1 MMKMV
6 SLSEDDGMEIKMRK
20 HLTILT
26 AAAMTAVMLTA
37 CGSGDGIVINGTTAA
52 ESGIVAGETSGEQA
66 EGNTPE
72 ETSKTGGTKIEI
84 VTGETTAAVES
95 LEGQTEPET
104 TQEAGKMIISAETAT
119 TGTTAAATKA
129 ANPTTAAATKAANPT
144 TAAATKAA
152 NPTTAAAT
160 KAAAPTTAAATY
172 TVKDVS
178 KTMYASSSV
187 RVRSG
192 YSTST
197 DVLGALSAG
206 EKVTVT
212 GEVENGWVRVTY
224 KGHTAY
230 VAKNYLTETAP
241 ATTNTSSSAT
251 SGTSGTNSSS
261 AGNKNQTTTS
271 PTTTINNGTTPG
283 GSTSGHT
290 TAPDGSQAP
299 GNTTAPGGTTNSS
312 SGKTVTG
319 NVTAL
324 DPSGLTIQTSDGQS
338 YQFTWGSDVPALA
351 LGEKVQVQYSTD
363 SSGQKQVTG
372 ISR

>member
-66 EGNTPE
+66 EGSTPE

-152 NPTTAAAT
+152 AS
-160 KAAAPTTAAATY
+160 TTAAATY

-241 ATTNTSSSAT
+241 ATTNTSSSTT

-290 TAPDGSQAP
+290 TAPDGSQTP

-351 LGEKVQVQYSTD
+351 PGEKVQVQYSTD

>member
-1 MMKMV
+1 
-6 SLSEDDGMEIKMRK
+6 
-20 HLTILT
+20 
-26 AAAMTAVMLTA
+26 
-37 CGSGDGIVINGTTAA
+37 
-52 ESGIVAGETSGEQA
+52 
-66 EGNTPE
+66 
-72 ETSKTGGTKIEI
+72 
-84 VTGETTAAVES
+84 
-95 LEGQTEPET
+95 
-104 TQEAGKMIISAETAT
+104 
-119 TGTTAAATKA
+119 
-129 ANPTTAAATKAANPT
+129 
-144 TAAATKAA
+144 
-152 NPTTAAAT
+152 
-160 KAAAPTTAAATY
+160 
-172 TVKDVS
+172 
-178 KTMYASSSV
+178 MYASSSV

-230 VAKNYLTETAP
+230 VAKNYLAETAP

-251 SGTSGTNSSS
+251 SGTSGTGSSS

-290 TAPDGSQAP
+290 TAPDGSQVP

-351 LGEKVQVQYSTD
+351 PGEKVQVQYSTD

>member
-1 MMKMV
+1 MKMV

-129 ANPTTAAATKAANPT
+129 ANPTTAAAT
-144 TAAATKAA
+144 
-152 NPTTAAAT
+152 
-160 KAAAPTTAAATY
+160 Y

-283 GSTSGHT
+283 GSNSGHT

-338 YQFTWGSDVPALA
+338 YQFNWGSDVPALA
-351 LGEKVQVQYSTD
+351 PGEKVQVQYSTD

>member
-1 MMKMV
+1 MKMV
-6 SLSEDDGMEIKMRK
+6 SLSENDGMEIKMRK

-119 TGTTAAATKA
+119 TG
-129 ANPTTAAATKAANPT
+129 T

-283 GSTSGHT
+283 GSNSGHT

-338 YQFTWGSDVPALA
+338 YQFNWGSDVPALA
-351 LGEKVQVQYSTD
+351 PGEKVQVQYSTD

>member
-1 MMKMV
+1 
-6 SLSEDDGMEIKMRK
+6 MRK

-52 ESGIVAGETSGEQA
+52 ESGSVAGETSGEQA
-66 EGNTPE
+66 EGSTPE

-104 TQEAGKMIISAETAT
+104 TQEAGKMIISAETAA
-119 TGTTAAATKA
+119 TGTTAAATKAANPTTAVATKA
-129 ANPTTAAATKAANPT
+129 ANPTTAAATKAAN
-144 TAAATKAA
+144 
-152 NPTTAAAT
+152 
-160 KAAAPTTAAATY
+160 PTTAAATY

-251 SGTSGTNSSS
+251 SGTSGTGSSS

-283 GSTSGHT
+283 GSNSGHT

-351 LGEKVQVQYSTD
+351 PGEKVQVQYSTD

>member
-66 EGNTPE
+66 EGSTPE

-283 GSTSGHT
+283 GSTSGNT

-351 LGEKVQVQYSTD
+351 PGEKVQVQYSTD

>member
-1 MMKMV
+1 MKMV

-129 ANPTTAAATKAANPT
+129 ANPTTAAATKAA
-144 TAAATKAA
+144 
-152 NPTTAAAT
+152 
-160 KAAAPTTAAATY
+160 APTTAAATY

-251 SGTSGTNSSS
+251 SGTSGTGSSS

-351 LGEKVQVQYSTD
+351 PGEKVQVQYSTD

>member
-20 HLTILT
+20 HLIILT

-351 LGEKVQVQYSTD
+351 PGEKVQVQYSTD

>member
-1 MMKMV
+1 MKIV

-152 NPTTAAAT
+152 
-160 KAAAPTTAAATY
+160 APTTAAATY

-251 SGTSGTNSSS
+251 SGTSGTGSSS

-283 GSTSGHT
+283 GSNSGHT

-351 LGEKVQVQYSTD
+351 PGEKVQVQYSTD

>member
-37 CGSGDGIVINGTTAA
+37 CGSGDGIVINGTTVAK
-52 ESGIVAGETSGEQA
+52 SGIVAGETSGEQA

-104 TQEAGKMIISAETAT
+104 TQEAGKMIISAETAA
-119 TGTTAAATKA
+119 TG
-129 ANPTTAAATKAANPT
+129 TTAAATKAANPT

-251 SGTSGTNSSS
+251 SGTSGTGSSS

-351 LGEKVQVQYSTD
+351 PGEKVQVQYSTD

>member
-37 CGSGDGIVINGTTAA
+37 CGSGDGIVINGTTVAK
-52 ESGIVAGETSGEQA
+52 SGIVAGETSGEQA

-119 TGTTAAATKA
+119 TG
-129 ANPTTAAATKAANPT
+129 T

-283 GSTSGHT
+283 GSNSGHT

-351 LGEKVQVQYSTD
+351 PGEKVQVQYSTD

>member
-1 MMKMV
+1 MKMV
-6 SLSEDDGMEIKMRK
+6 SLSENDGMEIKMRK

-129 ANPTTAAATKAANPT
+129 ANPTN
-144 TAAATKAA
+144 
-152 NPTTAAAT
+152 AAAT

-283 GSTSGHT
+283 GSNSGHT

-338 YQFTWGSDVPALA
+338 YQFNWGSDVPALA
-351 LGEKVQVQYSTD
+351 PGEKVQVQYSTD

>member
-1 MMKMV
+1 MKKRA
-6 SLSEDDGMEIKMRK
+6 LALALAG
-20 HLTILT
+20 
-26 AAAMTAVMLTA
+26 AMTASLTA
-37 CGSGDGIVINGTTAA
+37 CGTYQNSGTETTKAA
-52 ESGIVAGETSGEQA
+52 ET
-66 EGNTPE
+66 T
-72 ETSKTGGTKIEI
+72 TGAA
-84 VTGETTAAVES
+84 GETTAAVES

-104 TQEAGKMIISAETAT
+104 TQEAGKMIISAETAA
-119 TGTTAAATKA
+119 TGTTAAAT
-129 ANPTTAAATKAANPT
+129 TAANPT

-251 SGTSGTNSSS
+251 SGTSGTGSSS

-324 DPSGLTIQTSDGQS
+324 DPSGLTIQTSDCQS

-351 LGEKVQVQYSTD
+351 PGEKVQVQYSTD

>member
-66 EGNTPE
+66 EGSTPE

-144 TAAATKAA
+144 TAAT
-152 NPTTAAAT
+152 T

-312 SGKTVTG
+312 SNKTVTG

-351 LGEKVQVQYSTD
+351 PGEKVQVQYSTD

>member
-1 MMKMV
+1 MMKMM

-119 TGTTAAATKA
+119 TG
-129 ANPTTAAATKAANPT
+129 T

-299 GNTTAPGGTTNSS
+299 GNTTVPGGTTNSS
-312 SGKTVTG
+312 SGKMVTG

-324 DPSGLTIQTSDGQS
+324 DPSGLTIQASDGQS

-351 LGEKVQVQYSTD
+351 PGEKVQVQYSTD

>member
-1 MMKMV
+1 MKMV

-20 HLTILT
+20 HLAILT

-119 TGTTAAATKA
+119 TG
-129 ANPTTAAATKAANPT
+129 T

-299 GNTTAPGGTTNSS
+299 GNTTVPGGTTNSS
-312 SGKTVTG
+312 SGKMVTG

-324 DPSGLTIQTSDGQS
+324 DPSGLTIQASDGQS

-351 LGEKVQVQYSTD
+351 PGEKVQVQYSTD

>member
-283 GSTSGHT
+283 GSTSGNT

-312 SGKTVTG
+312 SGKTVIG

-351 LGEKVQVQYSTD
+351 PGEKVQVQYSTD

>member
-104 TQEAGKMIISAETAT
+104 TQEAGKMIISAETVT

-351 LGEKVQVQYSTD
+351 PGEKVQVQYSTD

>member
-1 MMKMV
+1 MKMV

-66 EGNTPE
+66 EGSTPE

-119 TGTTAAATKA
+119 TG
-129 ANPTTAAATKAANPT
+129 TTAAATKAANPT

-241 ATTNTSSSAT
+241 ATTNTSSSTT

-290 TAPDGSQAP
+290 TAPDGSQTP

-351 LGEKVQVQYSTD
+351 PGEKVQVQYSTD

>member
-1 MMKMV
+1 MKMV

-37 CGSGDGIVINGTTAA
+37 CGSGDGIVINGTTVA

-72 ETSKTGGTKIEI
+72 ATSKTGGTKIEI

-119 TGTTAAATKA
+119 TG
-129 ANPTTAAATKAANPT
+129 T

-283 GSTSGHT
+283 GSTSGNT

-351 LGEKVQVQYSTD
+351 PGEKVQVQYSTD

>member
-1 MMKMV
+1 MMKIV

-152 NPTTAAAT
+152 
-160 KAAAPTTAAATY
+160 APTTAAATY

-251 SGTSGTNSSS
+251 SGTSGTGSSS

-283 GSTSGHT
+283 GSNSGHT

-351 LGEKVQVQYSTD
+351 PGEKVQVQYSTD

>member
-197 DVLGALSAG
+197 DVLGALSVG

-299 GNTTAPGGTTNSS
+299 GNTTAPGGTTNSP

-351 LGEKVQVQYSTD
+351 PGEKVQVQYSTD

>member
-144 TAAATKAA
+144 TAAAT
-152 NPTTAAAT
+152 
-160 KAAAPTTAAATY
+160 Y

-283 GSTSGHT
+283 GSNSGHT
-290 TAPDGSQAP
+290 TAPDGSQTP

-312 SGKTVTG
+312 YGKTVTG

-351 LGEKVQVQYSTD
+351 PGEKVQVQYSTD

>member
-1 MMKMV
+1 MKIV

-66 EGNTPE
+66 EGSTPE

-119 TGTTAAATKA
+119 TG
-129 ANPTTAAATKAANPT
+129 T

-283 GSTSGHT
+283 GSTSGNT

-351 LGEKVQVQYSTD
+351 PGEKVQVQYSTD

>member
-20 HLTILT
+20 HLAILT

-66 EGNTPE
+66 EGSTPE

-299 GNTTAPGGTTNSS
+299 GNTTVPGGTTNSS
-312 SGKTVTG
+312 SGKMVTG

-324 DPSGLTIQTSDGQS
+324 DPSGLTIQASDGQS

-351 LGEKVQVQYSTD
+351 PGEKVQVQYSTD

>member
-1 MMKMV
+1 MKMV

-351 LGEKVQVQYSTD
+351 PGEKVQVQYSTD

>member
-1 MMKMV
+1 MKMM

-129 ANPTTAAATKAANPT
+129 ANPTTAAATKAA
-144 TAAATKAA
+144 
-152 NPTTAAAT
+152 
-160 KAAAPTTAAATY
+160 APTTAAATY

-241 ATTNTSSSAT
+241 TTTNTSSSAT

-299 GNTTAPGGTTNSS
+299 GNTTVPGGTTNSS
-312 SGKTVTG
+312 SGKMVTG

-324 DPSGLTIQTSDGQS
+324 DPSGLTIQASDGQS

-351 LGEKVQVQYSTD
+351 PGEKVQVQYSTD

>member
-1 MMKMV
+1 MKMV

-26 AAAMTAVMLTA
+26 TAAMTAVMLTA

-129 ANPTTAAATKAANPT
+129 ANPTTAAATKAA
-144 TAAATKAA
+144 AA
-152 NPTTAAAT
+152 
-160 KAAAPTTAAATY
+160 TTAAATY

-290 TAPDGSQAP
+290 TAPDGSQVP

-351 LGEKVQVQYSTD
+351 PGEKVQVQYSTD

>member
-1 MMKMV
+1 MKMV

-52 ESGIVAGETSGEQA
+52 ESGIVVGETSGEQA

-119 TGTTAAATKA
+119 TG
-129 ANPTTAAATKAANPT
+129 T

-283 GSTSGHT
+283 GSTSGNT

-351 LGEKVQVQYSTD
+351 PGEKVQVQYSTD

>member
-119 TGTTAAATKA
+119 TGTTAT
-129 ANPTTAAATKAANPT
+129 
-144 TAAATKAA
+144 ATKAA

-283 GSTSGHT
+283 GSNSGHT
-290 TAPDGSQAP
+290 TAPDGSQTP

-351 LGEKVQVQYSTD
+351 PGEKVQVQYSTD

>member
-1 MMKMV
+1 MKMV

-104 TQEAGKMIISAETAT
+104 TQEAGKMIISAETAA
-119 TGTTAAATKA
+119 TG
-129 ANPTTAAATKAANPT
+129 T

-251 SGTSGTNSSS
+251 SGTSGTGSSS

-283 GSTSGHT
+283 GSNSGHT

-351 LGEKVQVQYSTD
+351 PGEKVQVQYSTD

>member
-1 MMKMV
+1 MKMV
-6 SLSEDDGMEIKMRK
+6 SLSENDGMEIKMRK

-52 ESGIVAGETSGEQA
+52 ESGIVVGETSGEQA

-104 TQEAGKMIISAETAT
+104 TQEAGKMIISAETAA

-129 ANPTTAAATKAANPT
+129 ANPTTAAATR
-144 TAAATKAA
+144 AA

-283 GSTSGHT
+283 GSNSGHT

-338 YQFTWGSDVPALA
+338 YQFNWGSDVPALA
-351 LGEKVQVQYSTD
+351 PGEKVQVQYSTD

>member
-1 MMKMV
+1 MKMV

-152 NPTTAAAT
+152 
-160 KAAAPTTAAATY
+160 APTTAAATY

-241 ATTNTSSSAT
+241 AATNTSSSTT

-351 LGEKVQVQYSTD
+351 PGEKVQVQYSTD

>member
-26 AAAMTAVMLTA
+26 TAAMTAVMLTA
-37 CGSGDGIVINGTTAA
+37 CGSGDGIVINGTTVA

-290 TAPDGSQAP
+290 TAPDGSQVP

-351 LGEKVQVQYSTD
+351 PGEKVQVQYSTD

>member
-1 MMKMV
+1 MKMV

-26 AAAMTAVMLTA
+26 TAAMTAVMLTA

-119 TGTTAAATKA
+119 TG
-129 ANPTTAAATKAANPT
+129 T

-290 TAPDGSQAP
+290 TAPDGSQVP

-351 LGEKVQVQYSTD
+351 PGEKVQVQYSTD

>member
-66 EGNTPE
+66 EGSTPE

-119 TGTTAAATKA
+119 TG
-129 ANPTTAAATKAANPT
+129 T

-338 YQFTWGSDVPALA
+338 YQFNWGSDVPALA
-351 LGEKVQVQYSTD
+351 PGEKVQVQYSTD

>member
-119 TGTTAAATKA
+119 TG
-129 ANPTTAAATKAANPT
+129 T

-299 GNTTAPGGTTNSS
+299 GNTTVPGGTTNSS
-312 SGKTVTG
+312 SGKMVTG

-324 DPSGLTIQTSDGQS
+324 DPSGLTIQASDGQS

-351 LGEKVQVQYSTD
+351 PGEKVQVQYSTD

>member
-251 SGTSGTNSSS
+251 SGTSGTGSSS

-290 TAPDGSQAP
+290 TAPDGSQVP

-351 LGEKVQVQYSTD
+351 PGEKVQVQYSTD

>member
-1 MMKMV
+1 MMKMM

-72 ETSKTGGTKIEI
+72 ATSKTGGTKIEI

-119 TGTTAAATKA
+119 TG
-129 ANPTTAAATKAANPT
+129 T

-299 GNTTAPGGTTNSS
+299 GNTTVPGGTTNSS
-312 SGKTVTG
+312 SGKMVTG

-324 DPSGLTIQTSDGQS
+324 DPSGLTIQASDGQS

-351 LGEKVQVQYSTD
+351 PGEKVQVQYSTD